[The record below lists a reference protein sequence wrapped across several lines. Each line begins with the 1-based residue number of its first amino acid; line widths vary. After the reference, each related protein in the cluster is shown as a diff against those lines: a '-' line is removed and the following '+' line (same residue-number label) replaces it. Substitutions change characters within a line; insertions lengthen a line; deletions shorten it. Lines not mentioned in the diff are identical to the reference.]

1 MRALH
6 VPTAGDRPVL
16 GDIPVPDVKDG
27 TVLIRVKAA
36 GLNPI
41 DNLLAAGAMSGMIP
55 HEYPLV
61 LGRDAAGVVE
71 AVGAGVDHLQ
81 VGDHVFGHMLLAP
94 PVQAGTVAEFAVLP
108 AASVNVMPE
117 GLDFTTAA
125 AIPLAAAA
133 AAASTA
139 VGFLGDAVAAGNVVL
154 VNGASGGVGS
164 YVVQLL
170 AARHVDVVATG
181 QAADAERLRELG
193 VKTTIDYTV
202 GSVVEQVR
210 GMYPD
215 GVDALVNLA
224 GNTPDQIP
232 LGAVKAG
239 GVVSFTTMGPDEA
252 TLAAAGLKGFK
263 VMARATREVTAPVAQ
278 MIADGSMRVSVAEVL
293 DLDHAADGLATLAA
307 GTARGKI
314 VVTFE

>member
-71 AVGAGVDHLQ
+71 AVGAGVDHVQ

-133 AAASTA
+133 ASTA
-139 VGFLGDAVAAGNVVL
+139 VGFLGDAAAAGNVVL

-193 VKTTIDYTV
+193 VKTTIDYT
-202 GSVVEQVR
+202 S
-210 GMYPD
+210 P
-215 GVDALVNLA
+215 A
-224 GNTPDQIP
+224 TPRTRS
-232 LGAVKAG
+232 L
-239 GVVSFTTMGPDEA
+239 S
-252 TLAAAGLKGFK
+252 
-263 VMARATREVTAPVAQ
+263 ARSRPVAWSPSPRW
-278 MIADGSMRVSVAEVL
+278 ARTSRPSPPPASRGSR
-293 DLDHAADGLATLAA
+293 
-307 GTARGKI
+307 
-314 VVTFE
+314 

>member
-125 AIPLAAAA
+125 AIPLAA

>member
-71 AVGAGVDHLQ
+71 AVGAGVDHVQ

-133 AAASTA
+133 ASTA
-139 VGFLGDAVAAGNVVL
+139 VGFLGDAAAAGNVVL

-239 GVVSFTTMGPDEA
+239 GVISFTTMGPDEA

-278 MIADGSMRVSVAEVL
+278 MIAAGSMRVSVAEVL

-314 VVTFE
+314 VVAFE

>member
-1 MRALH
+1 M
-6 VPTAGDRPVL
+6 
-16 GDIPVPDVKDG
+16 
-27 TVLIRVKAA
+27 
-36 GLNPI
+36 
-41 DNLLAAGAMSGMIP
+41 
-55 HEYPLV
+55 
-61 LGRDAAGVVE
+61 
-71 AVGAGVDHLQ
+71 
-81 VGDHVFGHMLLAP
+81 
-94 PVQAGTVAEFAVLP
+94 P

-133 AAASTA
+133 ASTA
-139 VGFLGDAVAAGNVVL
+139 VGFLGDAAAAGSVVL

-181 QAADAERLRELG
+181 QAADAERLHELG

-239 GVVSFTTMGPDEA
+239 GVVSFTTMGPGRGDPRRRRPQ
-252 TLAAAGLKGFK
+252 GVQG
-263 VMARATREVTAPVAQ
+263 
-278 MIADGSMRVSVAEVL
+278 DGEG
-293 DLDHAADGLATLAA
+293 D
-307 GTARGKI
+307 ARGHRPRRADDRRW
-314 VVTFE
+314 VHAGQRRRGPRSRPRRRRPRHPRRGHGARLEGARDSE

>member
-1 MRALH
+1 
-6 VPTAGDRPVL
+6 
-16 GDIPVPDVKDG
+16 
-27 TVLIRVKAA
+27 
-36 GLNPI
+36 
-41 DNLLAAGAMSGMIP
+41 
-55 HEYPLV
+55 
-61 LGRDAAGVVE
+61 
-71 AVGAGVDHLQ
+71 
-81 VGDHVFGHMLLAP
+81 MLLAP

-133 AAASTA
+133 ASTA
-139 VGFLGDAVAAGNVVL
+139 VGFLGDAAAAGNVVL

-181 QAADAERLRELG
+181 QAADAERLHELG

-232 LGAVKAG
+232 LDAVKAG
-239 GVVSFTTMGPDEA
+239 GVISFTTMGPDEA

>member
-6 VPTAGDRPVL
+6 VPTAADRPVL
-16 GDIPVPDVKDG
+16 GDIPVPAVKDG

-71 AVGAGVDHLQ
+71 AVGAGVDHVQ

-108 AASVNVMPE
+108 AASVDVMPE

-133 AAASTA
+133 ASTA
-139 VGFLGDAVAAGNVVL
+139 VGFLGDAAAAGNVVL

-181 QAADAERLRELG
+181 QAADAARLRGLG
-193 VKTTIDYTV
+193 VTTTV
-202 GSVVEQVR
+202 DHTTGSVVEQVR

-239 GVVSFTTMGPDEA
+239 GVVSFTTMGPDEEA
-252 TLAAAGLKGFK
+252 LAAAGLTGFK

-307 GTARGKI
+307 GTAHGKI
-314 VVTFE
+314 AVTLE